1 MQSLARASDANRS
14 LASQAYLLFTMS
26 IITAPDLS
34 IADFI
39 LFLSEPIT
47 GLALTGEIVVE
58 PDGIEP
64 TTSSLQS

>member
-1 MQSLARASDANRS
+1 MARASDANRS
-14 LASQAYLLFTMS
+14 PASQAYLLFTMS
-26 IITAPDLS
+26 INTAPDFS
-34 IADFI
+34 IADLI

-47 GLALTGEIVVE
+47 PVALTGEIVVE

>member
-1 MQSLARASDANRS
+1 MARASDANRS
-14 LASQAYLLFTMS
+14 SASQAYLLFTMS

-34 IADFI
+34 IADSI
-39 LFLSEPIT
+39 LFLSETIT
-47 GLALTGEIVVE
+47 SGTPTGEIVVE